1 MANNTTGFT
10 RIIKA
15 AGYSWKGLRA
25 AWINEAAFRQEG
37 VAVLLAVV
45 IACWLDVDAIT
56 RVLLISSV
64 MLVMIVEILNSAI
77 EAVVDRIGSEYHE
90 LSRTRKRYGIRCGA
104 DCHYRR
110 RDYLVHSVMV
120 AFWITLPEFDKS
132 LVYCAVYGSKIAFC
146 CIYSQHNCIYTQG
159 AE

>member
-45 IACWLDVDAIT
+45 I
-56 RVLLISSV
+56 
-64 MLVMIVEILNSAI
+64 MLA
-77 EAVVDRIGSEYHE
+77 G
-90 LSRTRKRYGIRCGA
+90 CG
-104 DCHYRR
+104 
-110 RDYLVHSVMV
+110 RDYPRAAYQLRD
-120 AFWITLPEFDKS
+120 AGDD
-132 LVYCAVYGSKIAFC
+132 CGN
-146 CIYSQHNCIYTQG
+146 SQ
-159 AE
+159 